1 MGHLGTV
8 MLAGLLILLSETVQV
23 GQVSWGGILFAIL
36 LTYRTYAVSDWILAL
51 LRRELSSPEARH
63 LRAYRWAS
71 LVVLIIADF
80 VMFFMMV
87 RANVPPVQIFAL
99 WVLSMIAAAL
109 RAFYVEPKRS
119 DKNLGAE
126 VYFLLRF
133 FDAVVW
139 TTFTVGLPLLYLQLP
154 FEIKNAVLWLG
165 MLPMMVVV
173 MFV

>member
-1 MGHLGTV
+1 MNSEPLPTKPRLLFRDILIMGHLGTV

-99 WVLSMIAAAL
+99 
-109 RAFYVEPKRS
+109 
-119 DKNLGAE
+119 
-126 VYFLLRF
+126 
-133 FDAVVW
+133 
-139 TTFTVGLPLLYLQLP
+139 
-154 FEIKNAVLWLG
+154 
-165 MLPMMVVV
+165 
-173 MFV
+173 

>member
-1 MGHLGTV
+1 
-8 MLAGLLILLSETVQV
+8 
-23 GQVSWGGILFAIL
+23 
-36 LTYRTYAVSDWILAL
+36 
-51 LRRELSSPEARH
+51 
-63 LRAYRWAS
+63 
-71 LVVLIIADF
+71 
-80 VMFFMMV
+80 
-87 RANVPPVQIFAL
+87 
-99 WVLSMIAAAL
+99 MIAAAL

-173 MFV
+173 MFVWELETVVPRLRRELSSMRYRNILLILCAISILITVIVIAIGMFPLLQLLTILIPMFAMIVVKTIWENWDDFIWQLLRYVLIIALLALMIIFILLRYSDHL